1 MNLIQL
7 TFYENK
13 NWQACLKKI
22 EIELDLST
30 DKDMLLIVQ
39 KNEYKAKYFMQF
51 IDMNNLDGWAML
63 QKLPVDRLN
72 GEMMI
77 KSLTL
82 MKNL

>member
-13 NWQACLKKI
+13 NWQACLKK
-22 EIELDLST
+22 IELDLST